1 MQILDRTLDQLI
13 AEARTLAAGPRRIL
27 GITGPPGAGKSTLAA
42 ALAAALG
49 PELAVVVSMDA
60 FHLANR
66 VLETLGRRDRKGA
79 IDTFDDD
86 GYAALLCRLKRQE
99 ARGPVIYAP
108 DFDRTL
114 EEPIGSA
121 VPVKP
126 AVPLIIT
133 EGNYLL
139 QDTGAWPE
147 AREQLDAV
155 WYLSLAEPTRIER
168 LAARHAA
175 FGKSPAE
182 AQRWAQGSDQA
193 NAELVAASAH
203 TADAVL
209 RLLP

>member
-1 MQILDRTLDQLI
+1 MQIRDRTLDQLT
-13 AEARTLAAGPRRIL
+13 AEARALAAGPRRLL

-66 VLETLGRRDRKGA
+66 ILDQLGRRDRKGA

-86 GYAALLCRLKRQE
+86 GYATLLRRLKHQE
-99 ARGPVIYAP
+99 TDGPVIYAP
-108 DFDRTL
+108 EFDRTL
-114 EEPIGSA
+114 EESIGSA
-121 VPVKP
+121 VPVQP
-126 AVPLIIT
+126 AIPLIIT

-139 QDTGAWPE
+139 QDTGAWPA

-168 LAARHAA
+168 LAERHAA
-175 FGKSPAE
+175 FGKTPAE
-182 AQRWAQGSDQA
+182 ARRWAQGSDQT
-193 NAELVAASAH
+193 NADLVAARAH
-203 TADAVL
+203 AADAIL

>member
-49 PELAVVVSMDA
+49 PDLAVVVSMDG

-66 VLETLGRRDRKGA
+66 VLENLGRRDRKGA

-86 GYAALLCRLKRQE
+86 GFAALLRRLKRQDSGG
-99 ARGPVIYAP
+99 RIIYAP
-108 DFDRTL
+108 DFDRAL

-126 AVPLIIT
+126 SVALIIT

-139 QDTGAWPE
+139 QDSGAWPE
-147 AREQLDAV
+147 VREQLDAV
-155 WYLSLAEPTRIER
+155 WYLSLAEPTRVAR

-182 AQRWAQGSDQA
+182 ARRWAEGSDQL
-193 NAELVAASAH
+193 NADLIAARAH
-203 TADAVL
+203 TADAVVKL
-209 RLLP
+209 VQ